1 MHKLFLTTLVI
12 LSAIDSSWAADE
24 SRPNIVIF
32 LADDQGW
39 GDLSLTGNKNIST
52 PNIDSLARDGA
63 SFEQF
68 MVCPVCAPTR
78 AEFLTGRY
86 HPRGDVW
93 GVSTG
98 GERLNLD
105 EQTLPEF
112 FKKAGYAT
120 GAFGKWHNG
129 TQYPYHP
136 LGRGFDEYYGFTS
149 GHWGSYFSPMLD
161 HNGKITTG
169 KGYLV
174 DDLTNHAISFIKE
187 NKERPFICYLPYNV
201 PHSPMQV
208 PDNVYAKF
216 KDKPITM
223 RNRDPKKED
232 VEFTRA
238 ALAMCESIDDNV
250 GRVLKTLDKL
260 QLSDNTI
267 VVYFSDNG
275 PNSWRWNAGL
285 RGKKGDTDEGGV
297 RSPLLIRWPG
307 HIASGLKVN
316 PIASAIDLLPTLT
329 GLVGIP
335 LRTKKPIDGKS
346 LVPLL
351 MGSSTTMP
359 ERMIFNHWNGKVSV
373 RTSQYRLDDQGRLYD
388 MTVDPGQNKNI
399 SDEQPEL
406 AKKLRQAVADWK
418 MEMQTDERKDDRP
431 FLIGAERFPITQLP
445 ARDGR
450 PHGKIKRSA
459 QAPNCSFFTNWSNID
474 DTITWDVDVKTAGA
488 YQVQLY
494 YTAPKESVGSE
505 VSIISG
511 NAKQSFTIKEANEP
525 PLTGKE
531 NDRVPR
537 KGESYVKNFQPLD
550 AGTIELSEGRQTLT
564 LQATKI
570 TGRQVMDV
578 RLLVLSLNE

>member
-1 MHKLFLTTLVI
+1 MLNRLLCTLI
-12 LSAIDSSWAADE
+12 LLSGISALRAADE
-24 SRPNIVIF
+24 PRPNVVIF

-39 GDLSLTGNKNIST
+39 GDLSLTGNKNFAT

-63 SFEQF
+63 SFQQF

-105 EQTLPEF
+105 EETIAEVF
-112 FKKAGYAT
+112 RKAGYAT
-120 GAFGKWHNG
+120 AAFGKWHNG

-169 KGYLV
+169 QGYLV
-174 DDLTNHAISFIKE
+174 DDLTDHAISFIEDHKE
-187 NKERPFICYLPYNV
+187 QPFFCYIPYNV

-208 PDNVYAKF
+208 PDDVYAPF

-223 RNRDPKKED
+223 RNRDPQKED

-238 ALAMCESIDDNV
+238 ALAMCKSIDNNV
-250 GRVLKTLDKL
+250 GRVLKTLEQN

-275 PNSWRWNAGL
+275 PNSWRWNDGL

-307 HIASGLKVN
+307 QIPQGTKVV

-329 GLVGIP
+329 GLAGIP
-335 LRTKKPIDGKS
+335 LKTKKPIDGKS

-351 MGSSTTMP
+351 TGASKTMP
-359 ERMIFNHWNGKVSV
+359 ERMIFNHWNGRVSV
-373 RTSQYRLDDQGRLYD
+373 RTPKYRLDDQGRLYD
-388 MTVDPGQNKNI
+388 MLKDPGQNNDI
-399 SDEQPEL
+399 SKEQPEV
-406 AKKLRQAVADWK
+406 AKKLREAVAEWK
-418 MEMQTDERKDDRP
+418 QEMKTDERKDDRP
-431 FLIGAERFPITQLP
+431 FLIGAEQFPITQLP

-459 QAPNCSFFTNWSNID
+459 PAPNCSFFTNWID
-474 DTITWDVDVKTAGA
+474 ENDTITWDVDVKTAGT
-488 YQVQLY
+488 YQVEVY
-494 YTAPKESVGSE
+494 YTAPKDSVGSE
-505 VSIISG
+505 IDMTCGRSKL
-511 NAKQSFTIKEANEP
+511 NFTIQEANNP
-525 PLTGKE
+525 PLTGEE

-537 KGESYVKNFQPLD
+537 KGESYVKDFQPLD
-550 AGTIELSEGRQTLT
+550 AGTIELAEGRQTLT
-564 LQATKI
+564 LKATKM
-570 TGRQVMDV
+570 TGPKVMDV
-578 RLLVLSLNE
+578 RLLVLHLKE